1 MRAESMIERTKQ
13 NWQDFKAS
21 DPGRRF
27 QDRYTRRQQ
36 AEHGHWDKGTVINIV
51 LGIAI
56 ALVGLLL
63 IPAPGPGF
71 IVAFLGLGLLGS
83 EFAPIARAL
92 DWAEVKVRAVTD
104 WAKGVWERAPLIV
117 KALLVLVAAACAAA
131 LAYGAYRLFMGA

>member
-1 MRAESMIERTKQ
+1 MIERTKE
-13 NWQDFKAS
+13 NWRQLKES
-21 DPGRRF
+21 DPGQRF
-27 QDRYTRRQQ
+27 QDRYTRRQ
-36 AEHGHWDKGTVINIV
+36 ETSHGQWDKRSVINIV

-92 DWAEVKVRAVTD
+92 DWAEVKARAVAD
-104 WAKGVWERAPLIV
+104 WAKEVWERAPLVV

-131 LAYGAYRLFMGA
+131 LAYGAYRLFMAA